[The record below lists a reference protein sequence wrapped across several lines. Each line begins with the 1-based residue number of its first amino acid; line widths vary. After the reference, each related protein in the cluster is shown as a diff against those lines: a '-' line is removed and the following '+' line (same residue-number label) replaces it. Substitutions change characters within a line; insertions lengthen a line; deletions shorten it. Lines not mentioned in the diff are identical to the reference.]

1 MKGETNQIF
10 GLKISCCKMLYLKAV
25 YMTSQH
31 SVMIVCDLIDLTVRK
46 SYLKFFSWEHDL
58 V

>member
-1 MKGETNQIF
+1 
-10 GLKISCCKMLYLKAV
+10 MLYLKAV

-31 SVMIVCDLIDLTVRK
+31 SVMIVCDLIDLMVRK

>member
-1 MKGETNQIF
+1 
-10 GLKISCCKMLYLKAV
+10 MLYLKAV

-31 SVMIVCDLIDLTVRK
+31 SVMIACDLIDLMVKK